1 MRAGIW
7 GAALFAA
14 LAFCTVAAAQDVTLT
29 ARDGSLR
36 LDGSL
41 QGFDGE
47 FYRVETIY
55 GLLTVDGAGVICT
68 GPGCPDLT
76 APLAVIRI
84 LGASDAGIGILPPVL
99 AAFARSRGVQLAT
112 QLADDGFQ
120 TELSD
125 PATGQTLARISFAAT
140 APEAARAALDAGR
153 AELVVAALAE
163 GASGARVLALDALIP
178 IVASDN
184 DFPRI
189 STADLARAL
198 TGEVTNWQELG
209 GPDMPIVLHAL
220 AADSALQQALAARLG
235 QPVAATVVHPDL
247 ASLAAA
253 VARDPW
259 ALAITGQAA
268 RGAARALPLTD
279 SCGFLLLPTALAVK
293 AEDYPLALPLYLL
306 TPRRRLPLVARE
318 LLEFLALP
326 QAQAAVAAAGYVNRS
341 PERQPLTADGLRLI
355 NAIRGAGDDVPLA
368 ELQRLAEV
376 MAGAD
381 RLSLTF
387 RFEDGASTLDAH
399 SRENLNDLAQL
410 LAVGQFRGQEMILAG
425 FADGSGDPA
434 ANLALARARAEGVA
448 AALRLAAPDLP
459 QGQAPVRVEAFGE
472 ALPMACDSTPAGR
485 RLNRRVEVW
494 LRPAVVPAAT
504 DSLAP

>member
-1 MRAGIW
+1 
-7 GAALFAA
+7 
-14 LAFCTVAAAQDVTLT
+14 
-29 ARDGSLR
+29 
-36 LDGSL
+36 
-41 QGFDGE
+41 
-47 FYRVETIY
+47 
-55 GLLTVDGAGVICT
+55 
-68 GPGCPDLT
+68 
-76 APLAVIRI
+76 
-84 LGASDAGIGILPPVL
+84 
-99 AAFARSRGVQLAT
+99 
-112 QLADDGFQ
+112 
-120 TELSD
+120 
-125 PATGQTLARISFAAT
+125 
-140 APEAARAALDAGR
+140 
-153 AELVVAALAE
+153 VV
-163 GASGARVLALDALIP
+163 
-178 IVASDN
+178 
-184 DFPRI
+184 
-189 STADLARAL
+189 
-198 TGEVTNWQELG
+198 NWQELG

>member
-220 AADSALQQALAARLG
+220 AADSSLQQALAARLG

-368 ELQRLAEV
+368 EL
-376 MAGAD
+376 
-381 RLSLTF
+381 
-387 RFEDGASTLDAH
+387 
-399 SRENLNDLAQL
+399 
-410 LAVGQFRGQEMILAG
+410 
-425 FADGSGDPA
+425 
-434 ANLALARARAEGVA
+434 
-448 AALRLAAPDLP
+448 
-459 QGQAPVRVEAFGE
+459 
-472 ALPMACDSTPAGR
+472 
-485 RLNRRVEVW
+485 
-494 LRPAVVPAAT
+494 
-504 DSLAP
+504 

>member
-178 IVASDN
+178 IVAADN

-198 TGEVTNWQELG
+198 TGEVVNWQELG

-220 AADSALQQALAARLG
+220 AADSALQQALAA
-235 QPVAATVVHPDL
+235 
-247 ASLAAA
+247 
-253 VARDPW
+253 
-259 ALAITGQAA
+259 
-268 RGAARALPLTD
+268 
-279 SCGFLLLPTALAVK
+279 
-293 AEDYPLALPLYLL
+293 
-306 TPRRRLPLVARE
+306 
-318 LLEFLALP
+318 
-326 QAQAAVAAAGYVNRS
+326 
-341 PERQPLTADGLRLI
+341 
-355 NAIRGAGDDVPLA
+355 
-368 ELQRLAEV
+368 
-376 MAGAD
+376 
-381 RLSLTF
+381 
-387 RFEDGASTLDAH
+387 
-399 SRENLNDLAQL
+399 
-410 LAVGQFRGQEMILAG
+410 
-425 FADGSGDPA
+425 
-434 ANLALARARAEGVA
+434 
-448 AALRLAAPDLP
+448 
-459 QGQAPVRVEAFGE
+459 APVTQ
-472 ALPMACDSTPAGR
+472 LPR
-485 RLNRRVEVW
+485 
-494 LRPAVVPAAT
+494 
-504 DSLAP
+504 